1 MYKRQRLNLAATDGH
16 DRYRMKISFG
26 VTRFLALSVGA
37 LLSVAAFAADTISG
51 KVVGVADGDTITVL
65 VAGHDQVKIRLANI
79 DAPEKA
85 QPFGQRSKQAM
96 SDLAFGK
103 AVECNQSGLDRYGR
117 TIAVCM
123 VGGVDI
129 NLAMVKAGIC
139 LLYTSPSPRDRTRS
153 RMPSSACK
161 KKITHH
167 DTLLHIHLVMHK
179 LTTMRYVYE
188 IAL

>member
-1 MYKRQRLNLAATDGH
+1 MAATDGH

-129 NLAMVKAGIC
+129 NLAMVKAGMAWV
-139 LLYTSPSPRDRTRS
+139 YRKYAHNAPDYY
-153 RMPSSACK
+153 SAEDDAHRQRLGLWADQEPIPPWEWRHSK
-161 KKITHH
+161 RAKQ
-167 DTLLHIHLVMHK
+167 
-179 LTTMRYVYE
+179 
-188 IAL
+188 

>member
-1 MYKRQRLNLAATDGH
+1 MAATDGN
-16 DRYRMKISFG
+16 DRYRMKIGFG
-26 VTRFLALSVGA
+26 GTWFLALSVLA
-37 LLSVAAFAADTISG
+37 LFTVASALAADTITG

-103 AVECNQSGLDRYGR
+103 AVQCDQSGLDRYGR

-129 NLAMVKAGIC
+129 NITMVKAGMAWVYRKYAYNVPDYYNAEEGAHRQR
-139 LLYTSPSPRDRTRS
+139 LGLWADTEPVPPWEWRKARRGGASS
-153 RMPSSACK
+153 R
-161 KKITHH
+161 
-167 DTLLHIHLVMHK
+167 
-179 LTTMRYVYE
+179 
-188 IAL
+188 

>member
-1 MYKRQRLNLAATDGH
+1 MLDQPV
-16 DRYRMKISFG
+16 KISMFISPLI
-26 VTRFLALSVGA
+26 RACLLCLAVSFSAQAGEVL
-37 LLSVAAFAADTISG
+37 TG

-117 TIAVCM
+117 TIAVCK
-123 VGGVDI
+123 VGGEDI
-129 NLAMVKAGIC
+129 NLAMVKAGMAWVYRKYAHNVPDYYAAEDEANRQR
-139 LLYTSPSPRDRTRS
+139 LGLWADAEPVPPWEWRRQ
-153 RMPSSACK
+153 PGL
-161 KKITHH
+161 HH
-167 DTLLHIHLVMHK
+167 AQH
-179 LTTMRYVYE
+179 
-188 IAL
+188 